1 MVTKGFTLIE
11 TLVTAVIIGIVA
23 AIAAPNLIGLM
34 NATRVK
40 QGIAQVEGAIKEAQR
55 QAIRESKSCTVNID
69 NPSTGYNY
77 VRGASCIS
85 SERKL
90 PTNAKIATNDTAII
104 FSSKGIPDNGTDSI
118 FVVHMPN
125 GTNEQRCLV
134 VAPGLGIMRTGEYDG
149 DPTGTLDAI
158 NCVALP

>member
-1 MVTKGFTLIE
+1 MIS
-11 TLVTAVIIGIVA
+11 

-40 QGIAQVEGAIKEAQR
+40 EGLAQVEGAIKEGQR
-55 QAIRESKSCTVNID
+55 QAIRTGKSCTVNID

-77 VRGASCIS
+77 VRGASCLL

-104 FSSKGIPDNGTDSI
+104 FSSKGTPDNGVGSVY
-118 FVVHMPN
+118 VVYMEN

-134 VAPGLGIMRTGEYDG
+134 VNPGLGIMRTGEYDG
-149 DPTGTLDAI
+149 DPTGTLNVD